1 MNRLVIKGSGSYIPS
16 EIKKND
22 AFLSNNF
29 YGETDKPLDIPSATV
44 IRKFK
49 QITGIEERRY
59 APDSVLTS
67 DMAYEASWSA
77 INDAGIDPETIDYI
91 IFAHNYGDTKAG
103 TIQMDAVPSLAS
115 RVKHSLGIKNPN
127 CIPYDILFGCP
138 GWVQGVIQADAFAKA
153 GLGKTFLV
161 IGAESLS
168 RRLDHFDRDSMIF
181 ADGAGAM
188 IFKLEEVGEENKGV
202 IAYSVQS
209 HSNEEAY
216 FIFNDVSFNSADPQ
230 TTFIKMHGRK
240 VYEYALKQVPLAMKD
255 CFDKANLPITALK
268 KIFIHQANEKM
279 DEAILKAFYKLYDI
293 EVIPQDVMP
302 MSIQWLGN
310 SSVATVPT
318 LYDLVVKGNAA
329 PHELN
334 EGDVIMFASVGAGMN
349 INAVLYKM

>member
-1 MNRLVIKGSGSYIPS
+1 MNRLVIKGSGTYIPS
-16 EIKKND
+16 EIKKNES
-22 AFLSNNF
+22 FLTSNF
-29 YGETDKPLDIPSATV
+29 YGDVDTPLDTPSATV

-59 APDSVLTS
+59 ASDDLVTS
-67 DMAYEASWSA
+67 DLAYEAAA
-77 INDAGIDPETIDYI
+77 IAVEDANIDKESIDYI
-91 IFAHNYGDTKAG
+91 IVAHNYGDTKAG
-103 TIQMDAVPSLAS
+103 KIQMDAVPSLAS
-115 RVKHSLGIKNPN
+115 RVKHRLGIENPN

-161 IGAESLS
+161 IGAEILS

-181 ADGAGAM
+181 ADGAGAV
-188 IFKLEEVGEENKGV
+188 IFRYEDTSEKDNGV
-202 IAYSVQS
+202 LTYSVQS
-209 HSNEEAY
+209 HSTQEAY
-216 FIFNDVSFNSADPQ
+216 YIFNDVSYNSTDPN

-240 VYEYALKQVPLAMKD
+240 VYEYALKNVPAAMKD
-255 CFDKANLPITALK
+255 CFDKAGLPISALK
-268 KIFIHQANEKM
+268 KVFIHQANEKM

-293 EVIPQDVMP
+293 DTMPQDIMP

-329 PHELN
+329 PHTLEP
-334 EGDVIMFASVGAGMN
+334 GDIIMFASVGAGMN
-349 INAVLYKM
+349 INAVLYRY